1 MYLVMTWLMDAKLDL
16 MKANNNPN
24 VFVNLMVDE
33 FLIEIQKHVMTG
45 NVISSIK
52 H

>member
-1 MYLVMTWLMDAKLDL
+1 MYLVIAWLMDAKLDL
-16 MKANNNPN
+16 IKANNNPN

-33 FLIEIQKHVMTG
+33 FLIEIQKHVMTDI
-45 NVISSIK
+45 VISSIK